1 MEQKGINP
9 EGVGLVALAL
19 AYLTATPGTEV
30 KAVSKVSL
38 HSIFKLDMQLK
49 FACLCSG
56 VLAGAIDYYII
67 AKLQNLRSDAVYVK
81 VCCCPLCHEQHP
93 HVLPAAW
100 PALLTSTMLL
110 QSFSRVSPYILS
122 ATVLQLHLTTAG
134 TTEPQLQNM
143 SHCHIHC
150 CNLHY
155 SWDTSAHCV
164 HLQDDFKITK
174 KIATGGFGTVY
185 RAECDDGKTPGGR
198 PVIIKKASRSLI
210 PLCVSPQTSCDPLRL
225 CVWPT
230 TALHQL
236 HLTVHATG
244 GLHNMTLTI
253 LMWAQRSM

>member
-30 KAVSKVSL
+30 KAVSKVLL

-93 HVLPAAW
+93 RVLPAAW

-110 QSFSRVSPYILS
+110 LSFSRVSPYILS
-122 ATVLQLHLTTAG
+122 ATVLQLHLTNAG

-143 SHCHIHC
+143 S
-150 CNLHY
+150 LPY
-155 SWDTSAHCV
+155 SL
-164 HLQDDFKITK
+164 LQ
-174 KIATGGFGTVY
+174 
-185 RAECDDGKTPGGR
+185 P
-198 PVIIKKASRSLI
+198 SLFMG
-210 PLCVSPQTSCDPLRL
+210 
-225 CVWPT
+225 
-230 TALHQL
+230 H
-236 HLTVHATG
+236 
-244 GLHNMTLTI
+244 
-253 LMWAQRSM
+253 